1 MICGLA
7 QTLLARPEKPPT
19 RAELRCLATHARR
32 ACRVIHNALNRRRA
46 RPAGDVNHALVR
58 AVRAAGF
65 RKQDVRASLAPG
77 LPLAAV
83 FPDEMETIFSNVLLN
98 ARRAMKASP
107 SPQVLLES
115 SKKGKMI
122 TVTISDTGSGIAR
135 ERLAKIFEP
144 FHTFAADASGT
155 GLGLFITQRMLA
167 RRGGSVNAAARA
179 GGGAVFSIE
188 LPVARSAGSKARQRT
203 K

>member
-1 MICGLA
+1 
-7 QTLLARPEKPPT
+7 
-19 RAELRCLATHARR
+19 
-32 ACRVIHNALNRRRA
+32 
-46 RPAGDVNHALVR
+46 
-58 AVRAAGF
+58 
-65 RKQDVRASLAPG
+65 
-77 LPLAAV
+77 LAAV
-83 FPDEMETIFSNVLLN
+83 FPDEMESIFSNVLLN

-107 SPQVLLES
+107 CPQVLLES

-122 TVTISDTGSGIAR
+122 TVTMSDTGSGIPR

-144 FHTFAADASGT
+144 FYTFAADASGT

-188 LPVARSAGSKARQRT
+188 LPVARSAGSKARRRT